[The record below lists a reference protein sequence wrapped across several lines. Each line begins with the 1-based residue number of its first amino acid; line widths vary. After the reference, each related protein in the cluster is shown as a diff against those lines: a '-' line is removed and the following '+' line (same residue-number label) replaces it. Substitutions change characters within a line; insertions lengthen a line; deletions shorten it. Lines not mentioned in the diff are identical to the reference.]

1 MSLGD
6 FDVIGAAKDAPV
18 QSDVEDYVKQFF
30 SDARIMKT
38 PRQMLLPQLVLS
50 GETTSTANGDWKL
63 VRGDEKV
70 MLWAFLTVMKKK
82 KIEMI
87 QGIEESAEVYEKMHK
102 ASSNIHVMLLTL
114 PVEDALWEEW
124 RKSNDTSMV
133 NDRYNPDRFSY
144 VFQFMVKLQ
153 AQLQQKNLALK
164 VTRTALF
171 MAFVEA
177 EKEGK
182 FITPKGKKG
191 IRRQQDV
198 DSIMAFGEM
207 LQDWHLF
214 EEWRELEIL
223 DGIVT
228 PFYAVAFA
236 TNFAGMVNDNLV
248 EAAYVLL
255 SVKRIYRDDP
265 QGKTQLT
272 KKKLLDAKPAKMMLF
287 IKTLVLQWTWAK
299 NLLGSC
305 EAQHIQTPQKMDQDF
320 KVVKE
325 VLSLDDASHATNLN
339 EDLLAEAKTCLHPC
353 CADLIDAI
361 RSVLFQH
368 EHFSSFMAAQS
379 LNKPLQQTLR
389 NDGLKRLGE
398 ETILVNWKMQVVR
411 YAADMKKIA
420 ELQKKQQ
427 QEIDGVCEIIE
438 DDQPVLPTRKE
449 AIRSLAE
456 QEVDTYCPHYKLSGD
471 PALDRQN
478 LLKSPM
484 LSKELNMNSATW
496 SSENQGCRRSTI
508 FDPAGMSNPKHTY
521 VGGRNQYRSKIGFKL
536 ELFSWAL
543 EVWCGYAG
551 VTEGDKKLNI
561 DTFTTWNL
569 DQTSASA
576 KIKKAMD
583 SIKGAICKKTGM
595 MGLQPHIE
603 RRLFLSKVHSLPQG
617 GEHHLGGLP
626 GAYEECYDLYA
637 GLLPER
643 KKHLYQF
650 GAAVDNL
657 APFENVPLRNPMKS
671 EPLVSL
677 EIKKAIFPPD
687 LDQAAGDNSAR
698 DDEVGAC
705 TSHSYIIIVCIGS
718 CVF

>member
-1 MSLGD
+1 
-6 FDVIGAAKDAPV
+6 
-18 QSDVEDYVKQFF
+18 
-30 SDARIMKT
+30 
-38 PRQMLLPQLVLS
+38 MLLPQLVLS
-50 GETTSTANGDWKL
+50 GETPSMANGDWKV
-63 VRGDEKV
+63 VRGDQKV
-70 MLWAFLTVMKKK
+70 MLWAFLSVLKKK
-82 KIEMI
+82 KLEMM
-87 QGIEESAEVYEKMHK
+87 QGVEESAEVYEKMRN
-102 ASSNIHVMLLTL
+102 AASNIHVLLLTL
-114 PVEDALWEEW
+114 SPEDALWEEW

-133 NDRYNPDRFSY
+133 NDRYSPDRFSFA
-144 VFQFMVKLQ
+144 FQFMVKLQ
-153 AQLQQKNLALK
+153 ATLQQKNLALK

-171 MAFVEA
+171 AAFVEA

-198 DSIMAFGEM
+198 DSIMAFGEL
-207 LQDWHLF
+207 LQEWHLF
-214 EEWRELEIL
+214 EAWRELEII
-223 DGIVT
+223 DGILT
-228 PFYAVAFA
+228 PFYNVTFA
-236 TNFAGMVNDNLV
+236 TIFSGMINENVA

-255 SVKRIYRDDP
+255 SVKRIYQDDP

-272 KKKLLDAKPAKMMLF
+272 KKKLLDAKPMKMMLF

-299 NLLGSC
+299 NLLSSC
-305 EAQHIQTPQKMDQDF
+305 EAQHIQTQQKMDQDF

-325 VLSLDDASHATNLN
+325 VLSLDDASLALDLK

-361 RSVLFQH
+361 RSTLFQH
-368 EHFSSFMAAQS
+368 EHFSSFMAAQN
-379 LNKPLQQTLR
+379 LNKPLQATLR
-389 NDGLKRLGE
+389 NDGLKRLQE
-398 ETILVNWKMQVVR
+398 EAILVNWKTAVVR
-411 YAADMKKIA
+411 YGADMKKIA
-420 ELQKKQQ
+420 EFQKKQQ

-449 AIRSLAE
+449 AILSLAE
-456 QEVDTYCPHYKLSGD
+456 QDVDTMCPYYKLTGD

-478 LLKSPM
+478 MLKHPM
-484 LSKELNMNSATW
+484 LSKDLNVNSATW
-496 SSENQGCRRSTI
+496 SSEHQGCRRSTI

-521 VGGRNQYRSKIGFKL
+521 VGGRNQFRSKIGFKL
-536 ELFSWAL
+536 ELFLWAL
-543 EVWCGYAG
+543 EVWSAYAG
-551 VTEGDKKLNI
+551 VTEEDKKVLI

-569 DQTSASA
+569 DQASASV

-583 SIKGAICKKTGM
+583 LTKGAICKKTGLI
-595 MGLQPHIE
+595 GLQAHIE
-603 RRLFLSKVHSLPQG
+603 RRLFLTASKGHSLPQG

-626 GAYEECYDLYA
+626 GTIEECYDLYA
-637 GLLPER
+637 GQLPER
-643 KKHLYQF
+643 KKHLHQF

-657 APFENVPLRNPMKS
+657 APFEIVPLRNPLKS
-671 EPLVSL
+671 EPLVTL
-677 EIKKAIFPPD
+677 QIKKAIFPPD